1 MRLLLSCLLFVS
13 LILSATLANS
23 QEKHLPLPKRSGYT
37 PVQKLNNDGVKALAK
52 HHLAKAKQLFYQA
65 YLIDPN
71 DPFTL
76 NNLGYAAELEGDM
89 DRAQRYYDLA
99 AVNTSEALVNRSTDK
114 EVEGKVVAKVA
125 GRAAQGTMQVNQ
137 LNRQAV
143 QLLNHDRAPEADLV
157 LQQALKLDPKNAFTL
172 NNMGFAKEKE
182 GELEEAIQFYMRASG
197 TRSREPVVVTSN
209 DDWRGKPISEIAQ
222 RNAEKTQHRLNDSR
236 NDVEAQVA
244 RLNLRGVS
252 AMNRNDRTTARQDFQ
267 KAYKLDPNYSFTIN
281 NMGFLAELDGDKE
294 TAQTYYKQAQAG
306 DRARAKVGV
315 ATRTEAEGQ
324 PLRQVAEQSTAL
336 MSSTLDAQAEARRQS
351 GVSLTLKT
359 RDNKPVKE
367 KPRAQ
372 PAPSPKP
379 PDQKQ

>member
-1 MRLLLSCLLFVS
+1 MRSLLPCLLLFALALM
-13 LILSATLANS
+13 ATPAES
-23 QEKHLPLPKRSGYT
+23 QDKHLPLPKRSSYT
-37 PVQKLNNDGVKALAK
+37 PAQKLNHDGVKALEK
-52 HHLAKAKQLFYQA
+52 HNLSKAKQLFYQA

-76 NNLGYAAELEGDM
+76 NNLGYASELEGDM

-99 AVNTSEALVNRSTDK
+99 AVNTSEALVDRSTDK

-137 LNRQAV
+137 MNRQAV

-197 TRSREPVVVTSN
+197 TRSQEPVVVTSN
-209 DDWRGKPISEIAQ
+209 DDWRGKPIWEMAQ
-222 RNAEKTQHRLNDSR
+222 RNAEKTQHTLNNSK
-236 NDVEAQVA
+236 DVEAQVV

-252 AMNRNDRTTARQDFQ
+252 AMNRNDRKTARQDFQ

-294 TAQTYYKQAQAG
+294 TAQTYYKQAQAA

-315 ATRTEAEGQ
+315 ATRAEAEGQ
-324 PLRQVAEQSTAL
+324 PLRHVAEQSTAL
-336 MSSTLDAQAEARRQS
+336 MTSSLDTQAEAKRQS
-351 GVSLTLKT
+351 GAPLALKT
-359 RDNKPVKE
+359 RDNKAVVE
-367 KPRAQ
+367 KPKAK
-372 PAPSPKP
+372 PSPSPKP

>member
-1 MRLLLSCLLFVS
+1 MRALLPCLLLSLS
-13 LILSATLANS
+13 LSTVPSES
-23 QEKHLPLPKRSGYT
+23 QEKHLPLPKRSSYT
-37 PVQKLNNDGVKALAK
+37 PVQQLNHDGVKALEK
-52 HHLAKAKQLFYQA
+52 HNLSKAKKLFYQA

-76 NNLGYAAELEGDM
+76 NNLGYAAELEGDL
-89 DRAQRYYDLA
+89 DRAQRYYDQA
-99 AVNTSEALVNRSTDK
+99 AVNTSEAVVNRSTDK
-114 EVEGKVVAKVA
+114 EAEGKVVAKVA
-125 GRAAQGTMQVNQ
+125 GRAGQSTMQVNQ

-157 LQQALKLDPKNAFTL
+157 LQRALKLDPKNAFTL

-222 RNAEKTQHRLNDSR
+222 QNAVKTQHNLVHN

-252 AMNRNDRTTARQDFQ
+252 AMNRNDRKTARQDFQ
-267 KAYKLDPNYSFTIN
+267 KAYKLDPGNSFTIN

-294 TAQTYYKQAQAG
+294 TAQTYYRQAQSAE
-306 DRARAKVGV
+306 RARAKVGV
-315 ATRTEAEGQ
+315 ATRAEAEGQ
-324 PLRQVAEQSTAL
+324 PMRQVAEQSTAL
-336 MSSTLDAQAEARRQS
+336 ISSSLEAQGDAKRQS
-351 GVSLTLKT
+351 GAPLTLKT
-359 RDNKPVKE
+359 RDNKAVIE

-379 PDQKQ
+379 SEPKQ